1 MSCKIKVFSHT
12 IEQNS
17 SGKELQCYLIG
28 MKLNDYLNN
37 LPSDYQDYDIQ
48 RGIVRN
54 NYLDNI
60 GKDIIKGNHLP
71 IITLTTDSSIDK
83 ENDLIEGFKILD
95 GLQRTFRI
103 HQLYLFLKKISE
115 EEIKNEIFDV
125 VKSEN
130 KNDFRRKYRSEWKLS
145 DEFSYT
151 VLEARNIVE
160 TFINYRKELVPNNLL
175 DIFDREQWFEVWENL
190 LIEDEIRK
198 MILLNAG
205 HKPMNNYHQLELLF
219 LNQLSLIKKEFSKIE
234 IVRGKDMSTL
244 AYAKSRKKHQF
255 YFAHII
261 ETILSFLNEDVVT
274 LNSSLIQSIQEGDD
288 ASIRIQ
294 ENPEIISE
302 TINFLLE
309 FDDILDSQFGNE
321 GTKWIAKDTVLTA
334 VVVAI
339 SRKGISY
346 KDFIELLNKY
356 PNKLNV
362 EGFNDWRKTLDISS
376 INIGK
381 HTKETV
387 ILGISDFIE
396 NHNLINWKLYSGGLN
411 D

>member
-1 MSCKIKVFSHT
+1 
-12 IEQNS
+12 
-17 SGKELQCYLIG
+17 
-28 MKLNDYLNN
+28 
-37 LPSDYQDYDIQ
+37 
-48 RGIVRN
+48 
-54 NYLDNI
+54 
-60 GKDIIKGNHLP
+60 
-71 IITLTTDSSIDK
+71 
-83 ENDLIEGFKILD
+83 
-95 GLQRTFRI
+95 
-103 HQLYLFLKKISE
+103 
-115 EEIKNEIFDV
+115 
-125 VKSEN
+125 
-130 KNDFRRKYRSEWKLS
+130 
-145 DEFSYT
+145 
-151 VLEARNIVE
+151 
-160 TFINYRKELVPNNLL
+160 
-175 DIFDREQWFEVWENL
+175 
-190 LIEDEIRK
+190 
-198 MILLNAG
+198 
-205 HKPMNNYHQLELLF
+205 
-219 LNQLSLIKKEFSKIE
+219 
-234 IVRGKDMSTL
+234 MSTL

>member
-12 IEQNS
+12 IERNS

-37 LPSDYQDYDIQ
+37 LPSDYQNYDIQ

-60 GKDIIKGNHLP
+60 GRDIIKGNHLP
-71 IITLTTDSSIDK
+71 IITLTTDKLINK
-83 ENDLIEGFKILD
+83 EQNLIEDFKILD

-115 EEIKNEIFDV
+115 EEIKNEIFDI

-130 KNDFRRKYRSEWKLS
+130 KDDFRRKYRSEWKLS
-145 DEFSYT
+145 DKFSYT

-160 TFINYRKELVPNNLL
+160 TFIDYRKELVPNNLL
-175 DIFDREQWFEVWENL
+175 DIFEREQWFEIWEKL
-190 LIEDEIRK
+190 SIEDEIKK

-219 LNQLSLIKKEFSKIE
+219 LNQLSFIKERFPNIQ
-234 IVRGKDMSTL
+234 IVRGRDMSTL
-244 AYAKSRKKHQF
+244 TYAKSRKKNQF

-261 ETILSFLNEDVVT
+261 ETILSFLNGEVVT
-274 LNSSLIQSIQEGDD
+274 LNPLLIQSIQEGDD

-294 ENPEIISE
+294 ENPEIIAE
-302 TINFLLE
+302 TIEFLLN
-309 FDDILDSQFGNE
+309 FDDILESQFGTE

-339 SRKGISY
+339 SRTGFTYNNFIS
-346 KDFIELLNKY
+346 LLNTH
-356 PNKLNV
+356 PEMLNIN
-362 EGFNDWRKTLDISS
+362 GFNEWRKTLDISS

-381 HTKETV
+381 YTKETV
-387 ILGISDFIE
+387 ILGVSDLIRY
-396 NHNLINWKLYSGGLN
+396 NQKINWENYSGGRN